1 MDARQE
7 RGLILAKNKGIR
19 HLSAST
25 WVVPSQSNEQAAYL
39 VDLDKGTCSCPDY
52 ELRRARC
59 KHYYA
64 VEVRRSVETAPDGT
78 TITTEE
84 VKVTRKTYSQPW
96 AAYNRAQTEEKAT
109 VRALLRDLCN
119 GIPTPAHPGR
129 GPKPISFADAIFGL
143 VWKTY
148 LGTSGRRAST
158 DMDACAADGSLSR
171 DLSYNVLFKYA
182 AKADLTPILVR
193 LIEQSACPLASV
205 ESSFAIDSTGFGTC
219 VYRRWYD
226 EKYGRERSEAQWL
239 KAHAMVGVVTGIVTS
254 VSVTGSTSHDAP
266 ELPALVEST
275 AQRFDAAEVSADKA
289 YLSNANL
296 TAIESVGAV
305 PFVPFKI
312 NSRAEGSPAWK
323 RMWAMFVLKQG
334 EFLASYHKRSNVE
347 SVFSAIKRTLGGSVR
362 SKKFTAQTNEVLC
375 KILAHNLIVLVHAM
389 HELGIEPDFAA
400 ADA

>member
-7 RGLILAKNKGIR
+7 KGLILAKNKGIR
-19 HLSAST
+19 HVAGPT

-39 VDLDKGTCSCPDY
+39 VNVEEGTCSCPDF
-52 ELRRARC
+52 ELRRAKC
-59 KHYYA
+59 KHFYA
-64 VEVRRSVETAPDGT
+64 VEISRSVEVRADGT
-78 TITTEE
+78 KVTTET
-84 VKVTRKTYSQPW
+84 VKVVRKTYSQPW
-96 AAYNRAQTEEKAT
+96 AAYNAAATSEKTT
-109 VRALLRDLCN
+109 VRRLLRSLCD
-119 GIPTPAHPGR
+119 GVATPEHTGR
-129 GPKPISFADAIFGL
+129 GPKPIAFSDAIFGM

-171 DLSYNVLFKYA
+171 DLAYNTIFKYA

-193 LIEQSACPLASV
+193 LIEESARPLASV

-226 EKYGRERSEAQWL
+226 EKYGKERSEAQWL
-239 KAHAMVGVVTGIVTS
+239 KAHAMVGVVTGIVTAI
-254 VSVTGSTSHDAP
+254 SVTDSTSHDSP

-275 AQRFDAAEVSADKA
+275 AQRFQIAETSADKA

-296 TAIESVGAV
+296 TAIEAVGAV
-305 PFVPFKI
+305 PFVPFKS
-312 NSRAEGSPAWK
+312 NSRGEGSPAWK

-334 EFLASYHKRSNVE
+334 EFLAAYHKRSNVE

-362 SKKFTAQTNEVLC
+362 SKKFTAQVNEVLC
-375 KILAHNLIVLVHAM
+375 KILAHNLRTLCHAM
-389 HELGIEPDFAA
+389 HELGIEPEFTAA
-400 ADA
+400 GA

>member
-19 HLSAST
+19 HVAGPT

-39 VDLDKGTCSCPDY
+39 VNVEEGTCSCPDF

-59 KHYYA
+59 KHYFA
-64 VEVRRSVETAPDGT
+64 VEIRRSVETAADGT
-78 TITTEE
+78 TVTTEE

-96 AAYNRAQTEEKAT
+96 AAYNAAQCAEKET
-109 VRALLRDLCN
+109 VQRLLKSLCE
-119 GIPTPAHPGR
+119 GVATPAHTGR
-129 GPKPISFADAIFGL
+129 GPKPISYPDAIFGL
-143 VWKTY
+143 TWKTY
-148 LGTSGRRAST
+148 LGTSARRAST

-171 DLSYNVLFKYA
+171 NLAYNTVLKYA
-182 AKADLTPILVR
+182 GKEELTPILVR
-193 LIEQSACPLASV
+193 LIEESARPLASV

-254 VSVTGSTSHDAP
+254 VSVTESTAHDSP
-266 ELPALVEST
+266 ELPALVQST
-275 AQRFDAAEVSADKA
+275 AQRFQAAEISADKA
-289 YLSNANL
+289 YLSNANV
-296 TAIESVGAV
+296 TAIEAVGAS
-305 PFVPFKI
+305 PFIPFKI
-312 NSRAEGSPAWK
+312 NSRSEGCPAWK

-334 EFLASYHKRSNVE
+334 EFLAAYHKRSNVE

-362 SKKFTAQTNEVLC
+362 SKKFTAQVNEVLC

-389 HELGIEPDFAA
+389 HELGIEGEFAT